1 MLTKKDLAMLQ
12 GMFTQSETK
21 ITTNILQQVQ
31 KMLQSNTNQIVE
43 LISSL
48 YNTHEGV
55 LNNHEKRH
63 TYRKHLFQ
71 IKLNSFEFQNLEFV

>member
-31 KMLQSNTNQIVE
+31 KMMQNNTDQLIDFISTMHNVHGDTLQ
-43 LISSL
+43 
-48 YNTHEGV
+48 
-55 LNNHEKRH
+55 NHEKRLTH
-63 TYRKHLFQ
+63 
-71 IKLNSFEFQNLEFV
+71 IESISFKSN